1 MTFRT
6 KLPIIAVAVTGVALA
21 GCVQP
26 TTRAGRIDLAPPKV
40 VVTALPNVQ
49 PAPALPQNKLPAPDV
64 AIGRAQ
70 RQWLPGADL
79 GSIAIRPMGP
89 EADPYLQHYPPVIPA
104 PAGVAVLEGL
114 TWIEPL
120 MPIGSDAGTN
130 PVNPWVIE
138 PKDNQPSPYWQQY
151 LPSPVLPTTAW
162 QSYLPVSE
170 RLWLPGTDLRAIR
183 IAPFGPEADPTLQHQ
198 SPAKL
203 TEKLWLP
210 GVDLRLIDLTV
221 PGPEADPYLQH
232 VP

>member
-1 MTFRT
+1 MTIRT
-6 KLPIIAVAVTGVALA
+6 RLPMIAMAVTGVALA

-26 TTRAGRIDLAPPKV
+26 TTRTGRIDLAPPKV

-104 PAGVAVLEGL
+104 PAGEAVLEGL
-114 TWIEPL
+114 TW
-120 MPIGSDAGTN
+120 
-130 PVNPWVIE
+130 IE

-151 LPSPVLPTTAW
+151 LPAPIVPSAEAVL
-162 QSYLPVSE
+162 E

-183 IAPFGPEADPTLQHQ
+183 IAPLGPEADPTLQHQ
-198 SPAKL
+198 STAQL

-210 GVDLRLIDLTV
+210 GVDLRLIDLTA